1 MRQML
6 RQTTGY
12 GQTGICFV
20 MTKTA
25 MLKGYTLKV
34 VCEICGKVSGH
45 YSDRFVTTTNGSS
58 LLIICIGPRNGQA
71 VVEMKRFLKPRSGCG
86 RPDLGEN
93 VHRKSQASLALPIC
107 LNENVPFKGY
117 RGFFVKEKK
126 KFNIK
131 SRSTTEESCFHK
143 ETLCHQQQ
151 CKNCSY
157 LQSACRPSTCLLSQ
171 RYICRRP

>member
-34 VCEICGKVSGH
+34 VCEICGKESGH
-45 YSDRFVTTTNGSS
+45 YSDRFVTATNGSS

-93 VHRKSQASLALPIC
+93 VHRKSLEKTLFLFKAPFLAMAKLKQAWLCPSVLTKTFYFMAPFLAMAKL
-107 LNENVPFKGY
+107 KQAW
-117 RGFFVKEKK
+117 
-126 KFNIK
+126 
-131 SRSTTEESCFHK
+131 
-143 ETLCHQQQ
+143 LC
-151 CKNCSY
+151 
-157 LQSACRPSTCLLSQ
+157 PSGLTKTF
-171 RYICRRP
+171 I

>member
-45 YSDRFVTTTNGSS
+45 YSDRFVTATNGSS

-93 VHRKSQASLALPIC
+93 VHRISLEKHCSIHNQSVSARMIIA
-107 LNENVPFKGY
+107 Y
-117 RGFFVKEKK
+117 GFFRLYKK
-126 KFNIK
+126 KN
-131 SRSTTEESCFHK
+131 
-143 ETLCHQQQ
+143 
-151 CKNCSY
+151 
-157 LQSACRPSTCLLSQ
+157 APPSTATHLDRFSKIRNL
-171 RYICRRP
+171 

>member
-1 MRQML
+1 ML

-25 MLKGYTLKV
+25 MLKGYTFKV
-34 VCEICGKVSGH
+34 VCEICGKESGH
-45 YSDRFVTTTNGSS
+45 YSDRFVTATNGSS

-93 VHRKSQASLALPIC
+93 VHRNYLEKTFHFMAPFLAMAKLKQAWLCPSGLTKTFYFIAPFLAMAKLKQAWLC
-107 LNENVPFKGY
+107 SSGLTK
-117 RGFFVKEKK
+117 
-126 KFNIK
+126 
-131 SRSTTEESCFHK
+131 TFHLK
-143 ETLCHQQQ
+143 VIEVSSS
-151 CKNCSY
+151 K
-157 LQSACRPSTCLLSQ
+157 
-171 RYICRRP
+171 RRRNLI

>member
-1 MRQML
+1 ML

-45 YSDRFVTTTNGSS
+45 CSDRFVTATNGSS
-58 LLIICIGPRNGQA
+58 LLIICIEPRNGQA

-93 VHRKSQASLALPIC
+93 VHRISLTKTFHFMAPFLAMANLKQAWLCSSVLTKTFYFIAHFLAMAKLKQAWLC
-107 LNENVPFKGY
+107 SSGLTK
-117 RGFFVKEKK
+117 
-126 KFNIK
+126 
-131 SRSTTEESCFHK
+131 TFHLK
-143 ETLCHQQQ
+143 VIEVSSS
-151 CKNCSY
+151 K
-157 LQSACRPSTCLLSQ
+157 
-171 RYICRRP
+171 RRRNLI